1 MNSSKKEDKK
11 KHTSSFRNSLTKK
24 LYPLNMN
31 MMDHT
36 LKKQAR
42 LNHHPSKEPIKVP
55 KIPSNPFRTINK
67 KFQNTKETNFLRLNL
82 IAKWNRTLYQT
93 LMISLMMRLIM
104 VLKMM
109 EFREQPTVSS
119 VNHTSTIE
127 SIKDTHT

>member
-11 KHTSSFRNSLTKK
+11 KHTSSFRNFLTKK
-24 LYPLNMN
+24 LYPSNMN

-36 LKKQAR
+36 PKKQAR
-42 LNHHPSKEPIKVP
+42 LNHHPSKELIKVP

-67 KFQNTKETNFLRLNL
+67 KFQNTNFHTLNL

-93 LMISLMMRLIM
+93 LMISLMMRLIK

-109 EFREQPTVSS
+109 VFREQPTVSS